1 MNESVPAYEG
11 DFVTIATCETPT
23 EAHLLKESLVASGL
37 SARVADA
44 NFLQAN
50 PWMSNAAGG
59 VRVLVPASLAS
70 EAKKTIEALDAGA
83 FQIDVDHGAAE
94 ISGPDEA
101 TTRRSKLRT
110 FHIYTH
116 SKRKPAVVA
125 VKQGFSWSA
134 FVVGPL
140 WFLFNGMWLTF
151 ALAAVFTWG
160 APFVIRSF
168 DAPAT
173 SSASVIQMMVA
184 ATFLLVWVF
193 SGLVA
198 NFLLGEEL
206 KRKGYTAGPTVEAE
220 SAGEAIHSLRRT
232 PSPP

>member
-1 MNESVPAYEG
+1 MNESASSCEG

-23 EAHLLKESLVASGL
+23 ETHLLKETLLASGL
-37 SARVADA
+37 AARVADA

-83 FQIDVDHGAAE
+83 FQIEGDHGAAG
-94 ISGPDEA
+94 IADPDEV
-101 TTRRSKLRT
+101 TPTQSNLRT
-110 FHIYTH
+110 FHLYTH
-116 SKRKPAVVA
+116 SKRRPTVVA

-151 ALAAVFTWG
+151 ALSAMFIWG
-160 APFVIRSF
+160 APLVIRSF
-168 DAPAT
+168 DDPAS
-173 SSASVIQMMVA
+173 SSASGLQLLVA
-184 ATFLLVWVF
+184 AVFLSVWVF
-193 SGLVA
+193 SGLIA

-206 KRKGYTAGPTVEAE
+206 KRKGYAAGPAVHAR
-220 SAGEAIHSLRRT
+220 SAGEAINAMRRK
-232 PSPP
+232 PSP